1 MAILKQVITLCHKRM
16 GMMKAGPAVVPF
28 QLTELMALIMTQLKW
43 NSPINLRRSSIAEN
57 GCIFS
62 LVLFFPAIP
71 TFTRIHTYTHRYTH
85 THTPRVTDKEGETE

>member
-16 GMMKAGPAVVPF
+16 GMMKAGPAAVPF
-28 QLTELMALIMTQLKW
+28 QLTELMALITTQLKW

-62 LVLFFPAIP
+62 LVLFFQQFPLSRA
-71 TFTRIHTYTHRYTH
+71 YTHTHTDTH